1 MARPPPPNPKA
12 AQRALLD
19 ELMGAE
25 RDVDLS
31 VRGRKKVWEADGC
44 KFYLAGLSP
53 YKVLRGARG
62 YAAQGYYVGS
72 ATRTRTASASDPNT
86 STWTYKL
93 DGALKAQYD
102 ALLAAEKAKY
112 GYDRMLRDCLAS
124 LVKQCDRRAAQTA
137 TRSAATAPPAP
148 TRPRARP
155 PRQARGPRRQDKK

>member
-31 VRGRKKVWEADGC
+31 VRGRKKFWEADVC

-62 YAAQGYYVGS
+62 YA
-72 ATRTRTASASDPNT
+72 
-86 STWTYKL
+86 
-93 DGALKAQYD
+93 
-102 ALLAAEKAKY
+102 
-112 GYDRMLRDCLAS
+112 CLFFFFMW
-124 LVKQCDRRAAQTA
+124 LVA
-137 TRSAATAPPAP
+137 
-148 TRPRARP
+148 
-155 PRQARGPRRQDKK
+155 

>member
-31 VRGRKKVWEADGC
+31 VRGRKKFWEADVC

-62 YAAQGYYVGS
+62 YAAQGYDVWLRHAYAHGLGERPEHIDLD
-72 ATRTRTASASDPNT
+72 A
-86 STWTYKL
+86 YKL
-93 DGALKAQYD
+93 DL
-102 ALLAAEKAKY
+102 
-112 GYDRMLRDCLAS
+112 S
-124 LVKQCDRRAAQTA
+124 LIHI
-137 TRSAATAPPAP
+137 
-148 TRPRARP
+148 
-155 PRQARGPRRQDKK
+155 